1 MATMNNAIATPEW
14 LEKAART
21 EAPASTDRVPL
32 TQPTRT
38 PTPPI
43 DLKPASRLPAEV
55 SVETK
60 KPTDETDVHRRGY
73 DAAALLPSTVVLGL
87 ITVSVV
93 MFIRPFVPERYIAE
107 FTTLPLL
114 GLWAGQIVRGGYRLF
129 KFRYRLTSQNLY
141 RERGR
146 LYSSDEPLNL
156 ATISK
161 VEVQRTR
168 VQFLMGVGDVIVHSE
183 ESSNRPP
190 FDMSG
195 VRWPKTFAAL
205 IESTASTARE
215 RTVLGGKAVV
225 TPLPGRST
233 PLSVTR

>member
-1 MATMNNAIATPEW
+1 MATMNNPTATPEW

-32 TQPTRT
+32 VQPTRT

-43 DLKPASRLPAEV
+43 DLKLASRLPTEI
-55 SVETK
+55 SVEAK
-60 KPTDETDVHRRGY
+60 NPTDETDVHYRGY
-73 DAAALLPSTVVLGL
+73 DAAALLPSTTVLGL
-87 ITVSVV
+87 ITVAVV

-114 GLWAGQIVRGGYRLF
+114 ALWAGQIVRGGYRLF
-129 KFRYRLTSQNLY
+129 KFRYRLTTQNLY

-146 LYSSDEPLNL
+146 LYPSDEPLDL
-156 ATISK
+156 TTVSK

-168 VQFLMGVGDVIVHSE
+168 VQFLMGVGDVIVHLD
-183 ESSNRPP
+183 ESSNRLPL
-190 FDMSG
+190 DMSG

-205 IESTASTARE
+205 IESTVAAARE
-215 RTVLGGKAVV
+215 QTVIAAKAAFA
-225 TPLPGRST
+225 TLQARST
-233 PLSVTR
+233 LPSVTR